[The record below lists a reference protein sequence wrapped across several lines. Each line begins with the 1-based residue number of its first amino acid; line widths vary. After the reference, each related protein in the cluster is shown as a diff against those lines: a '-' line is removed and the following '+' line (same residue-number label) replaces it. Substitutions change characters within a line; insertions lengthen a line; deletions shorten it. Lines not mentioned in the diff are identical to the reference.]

1 MCRHAILDILERLI
15 PNEPL
20 KPLKGR
26 MAGLALETVRHD
38 NEENAVLALK
48 VLATLHKAYKGQLEE
63 FVQPS
68 FQLVVDMYK
77 VRRVACC
84 VGPCRA

>member
-1 MCRHAILDILERLI
+1 M

-20 KPLKGR
+20 KPYRER
-26 MAGLALETVRHD
+26 MAALALETVRND

-68 FQLVVDMYK
+68 FQLVVDMYR
-77 VRRVACC
+77 VRAAAC
-84 VGPCRA
+84 VRLISIHTRPTTTNQPTN